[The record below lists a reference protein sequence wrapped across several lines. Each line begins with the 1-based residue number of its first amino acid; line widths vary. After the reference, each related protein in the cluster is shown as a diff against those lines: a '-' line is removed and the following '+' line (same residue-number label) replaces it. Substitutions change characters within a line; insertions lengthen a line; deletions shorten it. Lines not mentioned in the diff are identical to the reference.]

1 MSHKRRLTLLLGGF
15 CLVGALGRWPLE
27 AADQTASNPAK
38 AAPRPDE
45 IARWIAALDDD
56 RFLAREQAT
65 QNLLSAG
72 SAALDPL
79 LTVANGDRPESADR
93 AIWLMRRLGRSRDDE
108 LALVALEHLVQLKGR
123 PALVSKAE
131 SELDERIVAVCDH
144 RLTPLGA
151 EIVLQPMRIDPN
163 TVAPVL
169 SVRLG
174 SNWHG
179 TTEDLRGIAKLQRQA
194 CFQLEGAA
202 VDDAVAKMFET
213 RQKLAFVMFRNTK
226 VSAAGV
232 DALKLRHPETVVFV
246 RNRAMLG
253 VGGENHASGVRVT
266 EVRPGTAAA
275 AAGIVLGDIIAT
287 IDGHPLPDFDRL
299 TARVAQHQPGDKIDV
314 EILRGDQ
321 KTKVSVTLGSWEG
334 QE

>member
-1 MSHKRRLTLLLGGF
+1 
-15 CLVGALGRWPLE
+15 
-27 AADQTASNPAK
+27 
-38 AAPRPDE
+38 
-45 IARWIAALDDD
+45 
-56 RFLAREQAT
+56 
-65 QNLLSAG
+65 
-72 SAALDPL
+72 
-79 LTVANGDRPESADR
+79 
-93 AIWLMRRLGRSRDDE
+93 
-108 LALVALEHLVQLKGR
+108 
-123 PALVSKAE
+123 
-131 SELDERIVAVCDH
+131 
-144 RLTPLGA
+144 
-151 EIVLQPMRIDPN
+151 MRIDPN

-179 TTEDLRGIAKLQRQA
+179 TTEDLRGIAKLHGRLA
-194 CFQLEGAA
+194 FNSSALHA